1 MNGNKFE
8 NFDDIDSHILKI
20 LTSDPRAPYSDIA
33 EELKEAGYKMS
44 SEGIRYRVSKLME
57 ATTAFFLLD
66 PDDLSWEIVR
76 IAVKATNADSMKDE
90 AFDRISEMPF
100 WHVTRGIG
108 TYDVYAVG
116 MAPSMRKIDEFVT
129 TIREFDCVEN
139 IEHIVVT
146 ERRSNLDDYYR
157 TDTEEE

>member
-57 ATTAFFLLD
+57 ATTAFF
-66 PDDLSWEIVR
+66 SSIR
-76 IAVKATNADSMKDE
+76 
-90 AFDRISEMPF
+90 
-100 WHVTRGIG
+100 
-108 TYDVYAVG
+108 
-116 MAPSMRKIDEFVT
+116 
-129 TIREFDCVEN
+129 TI
-139 IEHIVVT
+139 
-146 ERRSNLDDYYR
+146 
-157 TDTEEE
+157 